1 MRIGLL
7 IIAILALV
15 AFVVVAV
22 VLPQR
27 SQSGAKDA
35 AQALVSGA
43 EPAKKQVEAAAAKGG
58 DVASAGKGIKIAEQ
72 SDAKHGKMKWIVS
85 ENGAIR
91 GWNEDNALEITMTPA
106 LAGGKVTWTCRG
118 YPVAAMPASC
128 AGR

>member
-15 AFVVVAV
+15 AFIVVAV

-35 AQALVSGA
+35 AQALLSGA
-43 EPAKKQVEAAAAKGG
+43 EPAKKQVEAAAEKGG
-58 DVASAGKGIKIAEQ
+58 VATAGKGVKIAEQ
-72 SDAKHGKMKWIVS
+72 SDAKHGKLKWIVS

-91 GWNEDNALEITMTPA
+91 GWNEENAIEITMTPA

-118 YPVAAMPASC
+118 YPVGAMPASC